1 MEASRQAE
9 GGFLDFSKLKRG
21 EVIGFA
27 GAFILFFSLLLP
39 WYGTSTNPNA
49 QINGAAGTFDAFQ
62 TFKTLDLL
70 LVGACAAPFIL
81 AWIVM
86 RGHDLSWRPGEV
98 TMIVGMTA
106 AVLIVL
112 NGIILGKP
120 GGPDSEISLKIGW
133 FIGLIA
139 SLMICAGGIY
149 RQAEIAKERKPP
161 GVL

>member
-1 MEASRQAE
+1 MEGS
-9 GGFLDFSKLKRG
+9 GGFIDTSKLMRG
-21 EVIGFA
+21 EFIGFG
-27 GAFILFFSLLLP
+27 GAAILFLSLFIP

-49 QINGAAGTFDAFQ
+49 QINGARGNFNAFQ
-62 TFKTLDLL
+62 TFGLLDLL
-70 LVGACAAPFIL
+70 LVAACAAPFIL

-112 NGIILGKP
+112 NGVVLGKP

-133 FIGLIA
+133 FVGLIGA
-139 SLMICAGGIY
+139 LCIAAGGII
-149 RQAEIAKERKPP
+149 RQAELARDRKPP